1 MKNSNLPIIGV
12 ILILLGAGVLVY
24 RGYTVTREETVLNIG
39 PLDVKATTKE
49 RVPLPAALGWTLVIG
64 GIVVLVG
71 GVARKSN

>member
-12 ILILLGAGVLVY
+12 IMILLGAGVLVY